1 MNFNSMLEKKG
12 FSSSISSKFIPAI
25 EGIVTVKVT
34 SDLSFELKV
43 FDDLYLHP
51 AFEVEPGKFMKIS
64 KGVSQ
69 KSWVTS
75 IYKEVTTEDAFNER
89 ILTCI
94 FLKKVQEAYEAGES
108 FVETPAGKFFLVT
121 NRREQKEK
129 FRMNFNVKKFC

>member
-1 MNFNSMLEKKG
+1 MNLNSLLEKKSY
-12 FSSSISSKFIPAI
+12 SSSVNSKFIPAV
-25 EGIVTVKVT
+25 EGKVYVEI
-34 SDLSFELKV
+34 SNDLSFELKV
-43 FDDLYLHP
+43 VDDLYLHP

-64 KGVSQ
+64 KGISQ

-75 IYKEVTTEDAFNER
+75 IYKEVTTEEAFNER

-108 FVETPAGKFFLVT
+108 FVETPAGRFFLVT
-121 NRREQKEK
+121 NRRETKEK